1 MIRGTEAGA
10 RIRAAIVD
18 MKGQLNMADW
28 EGPSAN
34 VMGHVWITD
43 CDSLYEH
50 LISTKHNSVDNKR
63 LNVDLMALRQLV
75 WERGG
80 ERQEYVDHSRG
91 DFPRWIDTSTMIA
104 DPLTKAMSCERL
116 SNMLSTGILD
126 LNPTQESLIIKAK
139 NKLLRKKTK
148 EAKKVK
154 DENAD
159 ADNEDIDLNIAWR
172 SDEDSGDDTS
182 KDKHKDKHEDKPD
195 SKKEKRK
202 EEIAELFKAMLRSL
216 PEMELGE
223 LRARQ
228 IEKENA
234 KKRAKDMKE
243 LEKKE
248 DSDTAKKDDMNMQ
261 KGKRNGNCR
270 FQ

>member
-28 EGPSAN
+28 EGSSAN
-34 VMGHVWITD
+34 VMGHVWMTD

-50 LISTKHNSVDNKR
+50 LVSTKHNSVDNKR

-116 SNMLSTGILD
+116 SKMLSTGILD
-126 LNPTQESLIIKAK
+126 LNPTEESLIIKAK
-139 NKLLRKKTK
+139 NKLLRKKAK
-148 EAKKVK
+148 DAKKPKADGV
-154 DENAD
+154 DETPYAE
-159 ADNEDIDLNIAWR
+159 NEDHDLNIAWR
-172 SDEDSGDDTS
+172 SNEDTEDNMFNEDDFDT
-182 KDKHKDKHEDKPD
+182 DAEDKDTELLEAMDKAMVFIKATNQIQRVKD
-195 SKKEKRK
+195 SEVAKMK
-202 EEIAELFKAMLRSL
+202 EIAKKNRQRKCGDCGGRLRL
-216 PEMELGE
+216 LGRMDE
-223 LRARQ
+223 V
-228 IEKENA
+228 
-234 KKRAKDMKE
+234 
-243 LEKKE
+243 
-248 DSDTAKKDDMNMQ
+248 DTNDNYK
-261 KGKRNGNCR
+261 

>member
-18 MKGQLNMADW
+18 MKGKLNMTDW
-28 EGPSAN
+28 EGSSAN
-34 VMGHVWITD
+34 VMGNVWMTD

-50 LISTKHNSVDNKR
+50 LVSTKHNSVDNKR

-116 SNMLSTGILD
+116 SKMLSTGILD
-126 LNPTQESLIIKAK
+126 LNPTEESLIIKAK
-139 NKLLRKKTK
+139 SKLLRKRAK
-148 EAKKVK
+148 EAKKPKTDGV
-154 DENAD
+154 DEAPNTE
-159 ADNEDIDLNIAWR
+159 NEDSNVNVAWR
-172 SDEDSGDDTS
+172 ANEDTENEMFNEGDFDT
-182 KDKHKDKHEDKPD
+182 DAEDKDTELLEAMDKAMVFIKATNQIQKAKD
-195 SKKEKRK
+195 SEVAKVK
-202 EEIAELFKAMLRSL
+202 EIAKKNRQRKCGDCRGKLRSL
-216 PEMELGE
+216 GRINEVD
-223 LRARQ
+223 ANDNY
-228 IEKENA
+228 K
-234 KKRAKDMKE
+234 
-243 LEKKE
+243 
-248 DSDTAKKDDMNMQ
+248 
-261 KGKRNGNCR
+261 

>member
-28 EGPSAN
+28 EGSSAN
-34 VMGHVWITD
+34 VMGHVWMTD

-50 LISTKHNSVDNKR
+50 LVSTKHNSVDNKR

-116 SNMLSTGILD
+116 SKMLSTGILD
-126 LNPTQESLIIKAK
+126 LNPTEESLIIKAK
-139 NKLLRKKTK
+139 NKLLRRKAK
-148 EAKKVK
+148 EAKKPKTDGV
-154 DENAD
+154 DETPD
-159 ADNEDIDLNIAWR
+159 ADIEDIDLNIAWR
-172 SDEDSGDDTS
+172 S
-182 KDKHKDKHEDKPD
+182 
-195 SKKEKRK
+195 
-202 EEIAELFKAMLRSL
+202 
-216 PEMELGE
+216 
-223 LRARQ
+223 
-228 IEKENA
+228 
-234 KKRAKDMKE
+234 
-243 LEKKE
+243 KE
-248 DSDTAKKDDMNMQ
+248 DTEDNMFNDDDFET
-261 KGKRNGNCR
+261 KSEG
-270 FQ
+270 F

>member
-1 MIRGTEAGA
+1 
-10 RIRAAIVD
+10 
-18 MKGQLNMADW
+18 
-28 EGPSAN
+28 
-34 VMGHVWITD
+34 MGHVWRTG

-50 LISTKHNSVDNKR
+50 LVSTKHNSVDNKR

-116 SNMLSTGILD
+116 SKMLSTGILD

-172 SDEDSGDDTS
+172 SDEDSVDDTS
-182 KDKHKDKHEDKPD
+182 KDKHEDKHDG
-195 SKKEKRK
+195 KKEKKK
-202 EEIAELFKAMLRSL
+202 EEMAALFKAML
-216 PEMELGE
+216 EMELGE
-223 LRARQ
+223 IRARE

-234 KKRAKDMKE
+234 KKRAEYMKE
-243 LEKKE
+243 LKKKE
-248 DSDTAKKDDMNMQ
+248 GFDTAKKDDMNMQ
-261 KGKRNGNCR
+261 KGKRNGNYR